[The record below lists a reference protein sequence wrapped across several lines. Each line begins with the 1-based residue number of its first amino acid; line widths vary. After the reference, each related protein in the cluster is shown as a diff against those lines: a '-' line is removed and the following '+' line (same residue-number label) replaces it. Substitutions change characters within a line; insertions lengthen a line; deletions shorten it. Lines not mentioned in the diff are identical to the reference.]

1 MSDDEFQ
8 QIHRTLRPPRG
19 NRRLESEVDDS
30 EADDSEVAT
39 LAPNRLS
46 VDFVTAHA
54 AMVRLE
60 TAAKKSVM
68 KSKVYRWRHFAVMLF
83 ELFNNSV
90 QKTVLMILIGVLCYL
105 LFSRGILVLD
115 DYLDQREMV
124 VVGAIWAGMLMLLFI
139 LMIWFRKQDMDT

>member
-8 QIHRTLRPPRG
+8 QIHRILRPPRG
-19 NRRLESEVDDS
+19 NRRLESEVDESEADDSEVDES

-60 TAAKKSVM
+60 TAAKKSDI
-68 KSKVYRWRHFAVMLF
+68 KSKVYRVRMLPP
-83 ELFNNSV
+83 LP
-90 QKTVLMILIGVLCYL
+90 
-105 LFSRGILVLD
+105 
-115 DYLDQREMV
+115 
-124 VVGAIWAGMLMLLFI
+124 MLSSSLN
-139 LMIWFRKQDMDT
+139 WQT

>member
-8 QIHRTLRPPRG
+8 QIHRILRPPRG
-19 NRRLESEVDDS
+19 NRRLESEIDES

-60 TAAKKSVM
+60 TAAKKSVI
-68 KSKVYRWRHFAVMLF
+68 KSKVYR
-83 ELFNNSV
+83 
-90 QKTVLMILIGVLCYL
+90 ILIGVLCYL

-115 DYLDQREMV
+115 YYLDQCEMV
-124 VVGAIWAGMLMLLFI
+124 VVGAIWAGVLMLLFI